1 MWGIRLSYE
10 FRNDKW
16 YEVMHNIDYGNDNA
30 DEVTFECSITDVP
43 VAILLTTWED
53 LVIELSDKEKE
64 LYGLKEEIFNK
75 EQDIIRKT
83 DFNKLY
89 NANNKDVRKEHLD
102 KVLADNYVAKKDLE
116 FRIDFIKQYI
126 PLLKEVI
133 RCKGVN

>member
-1 MWGIRLSYE
+1 MQLI
-10 FRNDKW
+10 DKYW
-16 YEVMHNIDYGNDNA
+16 YKVAEGFDPEIGEKYTVKTI
-30 DEVTFECSITDVP
+30 VSIVDVP
-43 VAILLTTWED
+43 IPVLLNTWEE

-64 LYGLKEEIFNK
+64 LYNLKEEIFNK
-75 EQDIIRKT
+75 EQEIIRKM

-102 KVLADNYVAKKDLE
+102 KVLADDYAAKKDLE

-133 RCKGVN
+133 RTKKME